1 MGNSGSRGGGGGGSG
16 SKGNGICGIDRRD
29 IRSITHEY
37 SSDKSKTGTICITM
51 TSKGVTDCFSTH
63 YRESYPS
70 AHSNNRGGE
79 GRGGGSGSSSNHQ
92 ESRGGGYT
100 GQDLIIK
107 DHSSYLQS
115 KFATFDVGYGQIHS
129 DAIIGINPTSRG
141 VPFMEEVI
149 DTIRTEVSKGTLHHK
164 LVINAYNRG
173 LVDSDLYHL
182 GIKLSGSTGTTT
194 SGVTLNLCLFDLHQN
209 NLTTYGMN
217 NFLHFFKWQNINEIN
232 FSSNKLGDDSCRQL
246 GEAFSVSWLPHL
258 FSIDLSN
265 NQITDTGARYLS
277 DPIYQGKMPKL
288 VNLYIT
294 NNYLTYMGKE
304 ILVNTVCQIQWKQK
318 ISVTVDQGTAMP
330 DTATQLILKNWCLL
344 QNKYSSIDVGYGQ
357 IHHNPIIGESYSYR
371 RIPFMDE
378 VAGTIK
384 IGKDLG
390 TLYHKLVV
398 NAYNRELVDSDLY
411 YLGNKITNHYD
422 PKVIAPPTISSVTL
436 NLCLFD
442 LHKNNIT
449 HLGVHNFLHFFKGQ
463 NIREVNLSDNQIG
476 DDGAKLLAS
485 SLSNGEM
492 PNLKKLHL
500 EGNNITDE
508 GQDALINALK
518 NETVQDV
525 IITAITLYEKYQL
538 NISGNKEKQR
548 SILENQLER
557 AKAHGVDVD
566 NVVVEKTAIDW
577 IKNKSKFIMNLSV
590 GWVKCM
596 VTYDDVQSFAGE
608 RLVAKVSKKG
618 NTLNNFKDGLLCY
631 FEAEKEALLTKS
643 GVKEIKYQQLEVQ
656 ATPDVIGDI
665 EAWYEYMY

>member
-16 SKGNGICGIDRRD
+16 SKGNSICGIDRRD

-164 LVINAYNRG
+164 LVINAHNRE

-246 GEAFSVSWLPHL
+246 GQAFSASWLPHL
-258 FSIDLSN
+258 FNIDLSN

-294 NNYLTYMGKE
+294 DNYLTYTGKE
-304 ILVNTVCQIQWKQK
+304 ILINTVCQIQWKQK
-318 ISVTVDQGTAMP
+318 ISVTVDSGISMP
-330 DTATQLILKNWCLL
+330 NTETQLILKNWCLL
-344 QNKYSSIDVGYGQ
+344 QNKYSGIDLGYGK
-357 IHHNPIIGESYSYR
+357 IHHNPIIGESYSYK
-371 RIPFMDE
+371 RIPFMNE
-378 VAGTIK
+378 VAETIK
-384 IGKDLG
+384 MVKDLG
-390 TLYHKLVV
+390 TLHHKLVV

-411 YLGNKITNHYD
+411 YLGSKITNHYD

-463 NIREVNLSDNQIG
+463 NIREVNLSNNQIG
-476 DDGAKLLAS
+476 DDVAKLLAD
-485 SLSNGEM
+485 SLSKGEM

-500 EGNNITDE
+500 EGNKITSE
-508 GQDALINALK
+508 GVSYYLDNLK
-518 NETVQDV
+518 KD
-525 IITAITLYEKYQL
+525 QL
-538 NISGNKEKQR
+538 NNTHVSFTAPKSTIDKIMEFFGKGSKYYVNEFHKNQQSSKEADIAVNGKDGFGHCVQVVR
-548 SILENQLER
+548 TAGIDVASAIAQ
-557 AKAHGVDVD
+557 KAIAIPPIVKKA
-566 NVVVEKTAIDW
+566 VEKSPAPVKLIVGGGLVVSSLNEV
-577 IKNKSKFIMNLSV
+577 KGAFLSEDFAY
-590 GWVKCM
+590 CM
-596 VTYDDVQSFAGE
+596 AWFNQ
-608 RLVAKVSKKG
+608 
-618 NTLNNFKDGLLCY
+618 
-631 FEAEKEALLTKS
+631 
-643 GVKEIKYQQLEVQ
+643 EI
-656 ATPDVIGDI
+656 IGDNGH
-665 EAWYEYMY
+665 ENSDM

>member
-16 SKGNGICGIDRRD
+16 SKGNSICGIDRRD

-164 LVINAYNRG
+164 LVINAHNRE

-246 GEAFSVSWLPHL
+246 GQAFSASWLPHL
-258 FSIDLSN
+258 FNIDLSN

-294 NNYLTYMGKE
+294 DNYLTYTGKE
-304 ILVNTVCQIQWKQK
+304 ILINTVCQIQWKQK
-318 ISVTVDQGTAMP
+318 ISVTVDSGISMP
-330 DTATQLILKNWCLL
+330 NTETQLILKNWCLL
-344 QNKYSSIDVGYGQ
+344 QNKYSGIDLGYGK
-357 IHHNPIIGESYSYR
+357 IHHNPIIGESYSYK
-371 RIPFMDE
+371 RIPFMNE
-378 VAGTIK
+378 VAETIK
-384 IGKDLG
+384 MVKDLG
-390 TLYHKLVV
+390 TLHHKLVV

-411 YLGNKITNHYD
+411 YLGSKITNHYD

-463 NIREVNLSDNQIG
+463 NIREVNLSNNQIG
-476 DDGAKLLAS
+476 DDGAKLLAD
-485 SLSNGEM
+485 SLVKGKF
-492 PNLKKLHL
+492 PYLKTLRL
-500 EGNNITDE
+500 EGNKITDE
-508 GQDALINALK
+508 GQDALVNVLK
-518 NETVQDV
+518 NETVQSI
-525 IITAITLYEKYQL
+525 IITTMTVFEKYQL
-538 NISGNKEKQR
+538 NINGSANRKI
-548 SILENQLER
+548 SIYENRLEQ
-557 AKAHGVDVD
+557 AKARGVDVD
-566 NVVVEKTAIDW
+566 NVVVERTTLDW
-577 IKNKSKFIMNLSV
+577 IKNKANFI
-590 GWVKCM
+590 
-596 VTYDDVQSFAGE
+596 TY
-608 RLVAKVSKKG
+608 LV
-618 NTLNNFKDGLLCY
+618 
-631 FEAEKEALLTKS
+631 
-643 GVKEIKYQQLEVQ
+643 
-656 ATPDVIGDI
+656 
-665 EAWYEYMY
+665 

>member
-16 SKGNGICGIDRRD
+16 SKGNSICGIDRRD

-164 LVINAYNRG
+164 LVINAHNRE

-246 GEAFSVSWLPHL
+246 GQAFSASWLPHL
-258 FSIDLSN
+258 FNIDLSN

-294 NNYLTYMGKE
+294 DNYLTYTGKE
-304 ILVNTVCQIQWKQK
+304 ILINTVCQIQWKQK
-318 ISVTVDQGTAMP
+318 ISVTVDSGISMP
-330 DTATQLILKNWCLL
+330 NTETQLILKNWCLL
-344 QNKYSSIDVGYGQ
+344 QNKYSGIDLGYGK
-357 IHHNPIIGESYSYR
+357 IHHNPIIGESYSYK
-371 RIPFMDE
+371 RIPFMNE
-378 VAGTIK
+378 VAETIK
-384 IGKDLG
+384 MVKDLG
-390 TLYHKLVV
+390 TLHHKLVV

-411 YLGNKITNHYD
+411 YLGSKITNHYD

-463 NIREVNLSDNQIG
+463 NIREVNLSNNQIG
-476 DDGAKLLAS
+476 DDGAKLLAD
-485 SLSNGEM
+485 SLVTGKF
-492 PNLKKLHL
+492 PHLKKLHL
-500 EGNNITDE
+500 EGNKITTT
-508 GQDALINALK
+508 GTGYLSKALDTVEQGLVIVLK
-518 NETVQDV
+518 TVQN
-525 IITAITLYEKYQL
+525 A
-538 NISGNKEKQR
+538 S
-548 SILENQLER
+548 
-557 AKAHGVDVD
+557 
-566 NVVVEKTAIDW
+566 
-577 IKNKSKFIMNLSV
+577 KS
-590 GWVKCM
+590 
-596 VTYDDVQSFAGE
+596 
-608 RLVAKVSKKG
+608 VAKFVIKEMLHLAKSNGISTKEVLTNQETIEQCKQGTWNVGKNIGYGILKCWTKLDKSIAVYEMDFQYVATALMVDIINPAKKPVQVYCTIESTVFSVVDEDFANCLTG
-618 NTLNNFKDGLLCY
+618 LDSELNND
-631 FEAEKEALLTKS
+631 
-643 GVKEIKYQQLEVQ
+643 
-656 ATPDVIGDI
+656 
-665 EAWYEYMY
+665 